1 MFDGTSDAGLI
12 DAIAEA
18 KRQENAATARR
29 LFAIGE
35 LDTRRAIDLAECNFW
50 RTDPFEEVCAEVS
63 AALRISRSR
72 ANWQVHL
79 ARVLR
84 DRIPKVA
91 AVFAQ
96 GDIDFRIVTKIATR
110 TELVDPAAMPAL
122 DDVLARRCRNWM
134 RLSEPKLEERIDQ
147 CILRL
152 DPDGQRVTKRSEDS
166 RYFTVQP
173 ADTPGMAN
181 AQGYLPAHDAA
192 GFDKRLDAIAATVC
206 PNDPRTPDQRRA
218 DALGALGRYRDT
230 LDCQCGREDCT
241 AVAERDAVNNAMI
254 HVLAEQSPLDGG
266 NEPGYLPGFGMLP
279 AHMVREV
286 AKTATTKPVTIP
298 KDKAQSGYRP
308 NAELTEFIR
317 WRDLT
322 CRFPGCDAPAMAA
335 DIDHTRPYPQ
345 GPTHPSNT
353 KLYCRTHHLIKTFY
367 TGPNGWTD
375 RQLPDG
381 TIEFTAPTGHIYT
394 TEPQGAALF
403 PVLGTPTGE
412 LNLPPQQDEP
422 HPNRGVM
429 MPKRRQT
436 REQDRADRI
445 NAERRERAELN
456 AEQQR
461 QRQAWLADN
470 YEPPPF

>member
-122 DDVLARRCRNWM
+122 DDVLARRCPNWM

-206 PNDPRTPDQRRA
+206 PNDPRTPDQ
-218 DALGALGRYRDT
+218 
-230 LDCQCGREDCT
+230 
-241 AVAERDAVNNAMI
+241 
-254 HVLAEQSPLDGG
+254 
-266 NEPGYLPGFGMLP
+266 
-279 AHMVREV
+279 
-286 AKTATTKPVTIP
+286 
-298 KDKAQSGYRP
+298 
-308 NAELTEFIR
+308 
-317 WRDLT
+317 
-322 CRFPGCDAPAMAA
+322 
-335 DIDHTRPYPQ
+335 
-345 GPTHPSNT
+345 
-353 KLYCRTHHLIKTFY
+353 
-367 TGPNGWTD
+367 D
-375 RQLPDG
+375 RKS
-381 TIEFTAPTGHIYT
+381 
-394 TEPQGAALF
+394 
-403 PVLGTPTGE
+403 V
-412 LNLPPQQDEP
+412 
-422 HPNRGVM
+422 V
-429 MPKRRQT
+429 
-436 REQDRADRI
+436 
-445 NAERRERAELN
+445 
-456 AEQQR
+456 
-461 QRQAWLADN
+461 
-470 YEPPPF
+470 

>member
-1 MFDGTSDAGLI
+1 MFDRTSDAGLI
-12 DAIAEA
+12 DAIADA
-18 KRQENAATARR
+18 KRQESAATARR
-29 LFAIGE
+29 LLAIAE
-35 LDTRRAIDLAECNFW
+35 LDSLRAFELAESIFW

-72 ANWQVHL
+72 AGWQVHL

-91 AVFAQ
+91 AVFAK

-110 TELVDPAAMPAL
+110 TELVDSAAMPAL
-122 DDVLARRCRNWM
+122 DDVLARRSPGWM
-134 RLSEPKLEERIDQ
+134 RLSDPKLQERVDQ

-152 DPDGQRVTKRSEDS
+152 DPDGQRVTKKSEEG
-166 RYFTVQP
+166 RFFEVQP
-173 ADTPGMAN
+173 ASNPGMAV
-181 AQGYLPAHDAA
+181 AEGYLPAHDAA
-192 GFDKRLDAIAATVC
+192 GFDKRLDAMAATVC
-206 PNDPRTPDQRRA
+206 PNDPRTLDQRRS
-218 DALGALGRYRDT
+218 DAVGALGRYRDA
-230 LDCQCGREDCT
+230 LDCRCGREDCT
-241 AVAERDAVNNAMI
+241 AVAERAAVSNALV
-254 HVLAEQSPLDGG
+254 HVLAEKSTLEGG
-266 NEPGYLPGFGMLP
+266 SEPGYLPGFGMLP

-286 AKTATTKPVTIP
+286 ARTATTKPVTVP
-298 KDKAQSGYRP
+298 DDKAQPGYRP
-308 NAELTEFIR
+308 NVALAEFIR

-322 CRFPGCDAPAMAA
+322 CRFPGCDAPAVQA
-335 DIDHTRPYPQ
+335 DVDHTRPYPQ

-367 TGPNGWTD
+367 TGPGGWTD

-381 TIEFTAPTGHIYT
+381 TIEFTAPTGHVYT

-403 PVLGTPTGE
+403 PILGTPTGD
-412 LNLPPQQDEP
+412 LNLPPEQEP

-445 NAERRERAELN
+445 NAERRERADLN
-456 AEQQR
+456 AEQER

>member
-1 MFDGTSDAGLI
+1 MFDGMGDAGLI
-12 DAIAEA
+12 DTIAEA
-18 KRQENAATARR
+18 KRQENAATAHR
-29 LFAIGE
+29 LFAIAE
-35 LDTRRAIDLAECNFW
+35 LDTRRAIDLAESILW

-91 AVFAQ
+91 AVFAD
-96 GDIDFRIVTKIATR
+96 GDIDLRVVSKIASR
-110 TELVDPAAMPAL
+110 TELVDRAVMAAL
-122 DDVLARRCRNWM
+122 DEVLARRARGWM
-134 RLSEPKLEERIDQ
+134 RLSEPKLQERIDQ

-152 DPDGQRVTKRSEDS
+152 DPEGQRVTKKPTES
-166 RYFTVQP
+166 RFFEIAP
-173 ADTPGMAN
+173 ADTPGMAV
-181 AQGYLPAHDAA
+181 AQGYLPADDAA
-192 GFDKRLDAIAATVC
+192 GFDKRVEAIAATVC
-206 PNDPRTPDQRRA
+206 PDDPRAPDQRRS

-230 LDCQCGREDCT
+230 LDCRCGRQDCP
-241 AVAERDAVNNAMI
+241 AVAERQAVTNAMV
-254 HVLAEQSPLDGG
+254 HVLAEQSTLDGG
-266 NEPGYLPGFGMLP
+266 DEPGYLPGFGMIP
-279 AHMVREV
+279 AYMVRNIAE
-286 AKTATTKPVTIP
+286 TAVTKPVTIP
-298 KDKAQSGYRP
+298 GNKAQPGYRP
-308 NAELTEFIR
+308 NVELAEFIR

-367 TGPNGWTD
+367 TGPGGWTD

-381 TIEFTAPTGHIYT
+381 TIEFTAPTGHTYT

-403 PVLGTPTGE
+403 PILGTPTGE
-412 LNLPPQQDEP
+412 LNLPPEQQP
-422 HPNRGVM
+422 HPNRAVM

-445 NAERRERAELN
+445 KAERRERAELN
-456 AEQQR
+456 TEQQR
-461 QRQAWLADN
+461 QHQAWLAEN